1 MINIQQNEDKYE
13 VRFRYDKEIVELIK
27 NVPGKSW
34 NPDQKFWTIPK
45 DRLGMLLAQFKAT
58 PYENQVRIVSDEH
71 LNENAVLAASGSIPE
86 NIDLSDV
93 HYRIQDGC
101 KPFKHQIDS
110 MKYYKGRRSAN
121 CLSGFILAD
130 EPGCISGDA
139 HVRIRREGTTW
150 TRECRLSNLYHLW
163 TSGQKFHIKTMCN
176 DRFVYLPIYA
186 VLDKGVKQTVKITTN
201 TTSLVCT
208 PDHEIFTSKGWIA
221 ASELQPGDVVY
232 TNGDPVCPK
241 CGSTENIIT
250 SKDSKFQGF
259 CRKCMYSLRDGTK
272 FKDDKVYKELDSH
285 GYVRL
290 KGKPTRT
297 WPLYKFSNGEGIY
310 EHHQV
315 WYEHTGHI
323 VDTSKEAIHHKDHVK
338 TNNDFENL
346 ELLSHSDH
354 GKKHIDSAINN
365 LPQNQNIDFHY
376 CRGVKIWSVPHPS
389 EVISVEPYGED
400 HVYDVTIDHPEIHNF
415 IANDVIVHNCGKTLQ
430 ITNLAIYKKETQ
442 GSKHCLIITCVN
454 SAKYNW
460 RDDIDKHTNGE
471 FEGYIL
477 GTRLKRNGEINDNAT
492 SLGKLEDLITEK
504 KYGGKKSDESLPYFL
519 ILNIEALRFKK
530 GKNYLITE
538 ELIRKINEGYIDMI
552 AIDEIHVNAS
562 PSSTQG
568 SQLLALKN
576 KSTRRIEW
584 FPMTGTP
591 ITNKPTDLFTPLRLI
606 DAHRSTSYWSWCQQF
621 CIYGGIGGHDIIGY
635 KNVASLKAMLEPNML
650 RRLKKDILD
659 LPEKINNVVYVEN
672 SSYQDKLYSQV
683 QSGILSQR
691 DEIIHS
697 MNPMTELLKLRQVNG
712 SPELIDEAC
721 KVDKDYINK
730 NAKMKTLISMIE
742 NVITNTDEKL
752 IVFSMFVEP
761 LRTLYRLIG
770 NKYKV
775 CSYTGTMSQAARE
788 QQKHQFI
795 NDPNCRIL
803 IGTYQ
808 ALGTSHTLVAA
819 NNVFFYDEAW
829 VPTTMQQAEDRV
841 HRPGQTNTV
850 NLYRLITKD
859 TIDEHVHKILYKKK
873 GISSYIVDNIDIRSN
888 PELFDLLL
896 SH

>member
-1 MINIQQNEDKYE
+1 MITIQQNEDKYE

-34 NPDQKFWTIPK
+34 NPNQKFWTIPK
-45 DRLGMLLAQFKAT
+45 DRLGMLIAQFKAT
-58 PYENQVRIVSDEH
+58 PYESQIKIISDEH
-71 LNENAVLAASGSIPE
+71 LNENAVLAASGTIPE

-101 KPFKHQIDS
+101 MPFKHQIDS
-110 MKYYKGRRSAN
+110 MKYYKGRRSAG

-130 EPGCISGDA
+130 EPGA
-139 HVRIRREGTTW
+139 
-150 TRECRLSNLYHLW
+150 
-163 TSGQKFHIKTMCN
+163 
-176 DRFVYLPIYA
+176 
-186 VLDKGVKQTVKITTN
+186 
-201 TTSLVCT
+201 
-208 PDHEIFTSKGWIA
+208 
-221 ASELQPGDVVY
+221 
-232 TNGDPVCPK
+232 
-241 CGSTENIIT
+241 
-250 SKDSKFQGF
+250 
-259 CRKCMYSLRDGTK
+259 
-272 FKDDKVYKELDSH
+272 
-285 GYVRL
+285 
-290 KGKPTRT
+290 
-297 WPLYKFSNGEGIY
+297 
-310 EHHQV
+310 
-315 WYEHTGHI
+315 
-323 VDTSKEAIHHKDHVK
+323 
-338 TNNDFENL
+338 
-346 ELLSHSDH
+346 
-354 GKKHIDSAINN
+354 
-365 LPQNQNIDFHY
+365 
-376 CRGVKIWSVPHPS
+376 
-389 EVISVEPYGED
+389 
-400 HVYDVTIDHPEIHNF
+400 
-415 IANDVIVHNCGKTLQ
+415 GKTLEV
-430 ITNLAIYKKETQ
+430 TNIGIYKKETQ

-477 GTRLKRNGEINDNAT
+477 GTRIKRNGDINDNAT
-492 SLGKLEDLITEK
+492 SLGKFEDLVTEK

-576 KSTRRIEW
+576 KSSRRIEW

-606 DAHRSTSYWSWCQQF
+606 DAHQSTSYWSWCQSF

-721 KVDKDYINK
+721 KVDKNYLNK
-730 NAKMKTLISMIE
+730 NSKMKTLISMIE
-742 NVITNTDEKL
+742 TIMTDTDEKL

-770 NKYKV
+770 NRYKV
-775 CSYTGTMSQAARE
+775 CSYTGTMSQTARE
-788 QQKHQFI
+788 AQKHQFI
-795 NDPNCRIL
+795 NNSDCRIL

-841 HRPGQTNTV
+841 HRPGQTNAV

>member
-1 MINIQQNEDKYE
+1 MITIQQNEDKYE
-13 VRFRYDKEIVELIK
+13 VRFRYDPEIVELVK

-34 NPDQKFWTIPK
+34 NPNQKFWTIPK
-45 DRLGMLLAQFKAT
+45 DRLGMLIAQFKAT
-58 PYENQVRIVSDEH
+58 PYESQVRIISDEH

-101 KPFKHQIDS
+101 TPFKHQIDS
-110 MKYYKGRRSAN
+110 MKYYKGRRSAG

-130 EPGCISGDA
+130 EPGA
-139 HVRIRREGTTW
+139 
-150 TRECRLSNLYHLW
+150 
-163 TSGQKFHIKTMCN
+163 
-176 DRFVYLPIYA
+176 
-186 VLDKGVKQTVKITTN
+186 
-201 TTSLVCT
+201 
-208 PDHEIFTSKGWIA
+208 
-221 ASELQPGDVVY
+221 
-232 TNGDPVCPK
+232 
-241 CGSTENIIT
+241 
-250 SKDSKFQGF
+250 
-259 CRKCMYSLRDGTK
+259 
-272 FKDDKVYKELDSH
+272 
-285 GYVRL
+285 
-290 KGKPTRT
+290 
-297 WPLYKFSNGEGIY
+297 
-310 EHHQV
+310 
-315 WYEHTGHI
+315 
-323 VDTSKEAIHHKDHVK
+323 
-338 TNNDFENL
+338 
-346 ELLSHSDH
+346 
-354 GKKHIDSAINN
+354 
-365 LPQNQNIDFHY
+365 
-376 CRGVKIWSVPHPS
+376 
-389 EVISVEPYGED
+389 
-400 HVYDVTIDHPEIHNF
+400 
-415 IANDVIVHNCGKTLQ
+415 GKTLQ
-430 ITNLAIYKKETQ
+430 VTNIGIYKKETQ
-442 GSKHCLIITCVN
+442 ESKHCLIITCVN

-477 GTRLKRNGEINDNAT
+477 GTRIKRNGDINDNAT
-492 SLGKLEDLITEK
+492 SLGKFEDLVTEK
-504 KYGGKKSDESLPYFL
+504 KYGGKKSDEPLPYFL

-576 KSTRRIEW
+576 KSSRRIEW

-606 DAHRSTSYWSWCQQF
+606 DAHQSTSYWSWCQSF

-672 SSYQDKLYSQV
+672 SGYQDKLYSQV

-712 SPELIDEAC
+712 SPELVDEAC
-721 KVDKDYINK
+721 KVDKDYLNK
-730 NAKMKTLISMIE
+730 NAKMKILISMIE
-742 NVITNTDEKL
+742 NIMTDTDEKL

-770 NKYKV
+770 NRYRV
-775 CSYTGTMSQAARE
+775 CSYTGTMSQTVRE

-795 NDPNCRIL
+795 SDPNCRIL

-859 TIDEHVHKILYKKK
+859 TIDEHVHKILYRKK

>member
-13 VRFRYDKEIVELIK
+13 IRFRYDREIVELIK

-34 NPDQKFWTIPK
+34 NPDRKFWTIPR

-58 PYENQVRIVSDEH
+58 PYENQVRIISDEH

-121 CLSGFILAD
+121 FLSGFILAD
-130 EPGCISGDA
+130 EPGA
-139 HVRIRREGTTW
+139 
-150 TRECRLSNLYHLW
+150 
-163 TSGQKFHIKTMCN
+163 
-176 DRFVYLPIYA
+176 
-186 VLDKGVKQTVKITTN
+186 
-201 TTSLVCT
+201 
-208 PDHEIFTSKGWIA
+208 
-221 ASELQPGDVVY
+221 
-232 TNGDPVCPK
+232 
-241 CGSTENIIT
+241 
-250 SKDSKFQGF
+250 
-259 CRKCMYSLRDGTK
+259 
-272 FKDDKVYKELDSH
+272 
-285 GYVRL
+285 
-290 KGKPTRT
+290 
-297 WPLYKFSNGEGIY
+297 
-310 EHHQV
+310 
-315 WYEHTGHI
+315 
-323 VDTSKEAIHHKDHVK
+323 
-338 TNNDFENL
+338 
-346 ELLSHSDH
+346 
-354 GKKHIDSAINN
+354 
-365 LPQNQNIDFHY
+365 
-376 CRGVKIWSVPHPS
+376 
-389 EVISVEPYGED
+389 
-400 HVYDVTIDHPEIHNF
+400 
-415 IANDVIVHNCGKTLQ
+415 GKTLEV
-430 ITNLAIYKKETQ
+430 TNIGVYKKETQ

-477 GTRLKRNGEINDNAT
+477 GTRLKRNGDINDNAT
-492 SLGKLEDLITEK
+492 SLGKLEDLVTEK

-576 KSTRRIEW
+576 KSSRRIEW

-721 KVDKDYINK
+721 KIDKDYMNK
-730 NAKMKTLISMIE
+730 NAKMKILISMIE

-775 CSYTGTMSQAARE
+775 CSYTGTMSQADRE
-788 QQKHQFI
+788 KQKHQFI

>member
-1 MINIQQNEDKYE
+1 MITIQQNEDKYE
-13 VRFRYDKEIVELIK
+13 VRFRYDPEIVELVK

-34 NPDQKFWTIPK
+34 NPNQKFWTIPK

-58 PYENQVRIVSDEH
+58 PYESQVRIISDEH

-93 HYRIQDGC
+93 HYRIQNGC
-101 KPFKHQIDS
+101 TPFKHQIDS

-130 EPGCISGDA
+130 EPGA
-139 HVRIRREGTTW
+139 
-150 TRECRLSNLYHLW
+150 
-163 TSGQKFHIKTMCN
+163 
-176 DRFVYLPIYA
+176 
-186 VLDKGVKQTVKITTN
+186 
-201 TTSLVCT
+201 
-208 PDHEIFTSKGWIA
+208 
-221 ASELQPGDVVY
+221 
-232 TNGDPVCPK
+232 
-241 CGSTENIIT
+241 
-250 SKDSKFQGF
+250 
-259 CRKCMYSLRDGTK
+259 
-272 FKDDKVYKELDSH
+272 
-285 GYVRL
+285 
-290 KGKPTRT
+290 
-297 WPLYKFSNGEGIY
+297 
-310 EHHQV
+310 
-315 WYEHTGHI
+315 
-323 VDTSKEAIHHKDHVK
+323 
-338 TNNDFENL
+338 
-346 ELLSHSDH
+346 
-354 GKKHIDSAINN
+354 
-365 LPQNQNIDFHY
+365 
-376 CRGVKIWSVPHPS
+376 
-389 EVISVEPYGED
+389 
-400 HVYDVTIDHPEIHNF
+400 
-415 IANDVIVHNCGKTLQ
+415 GKTTQ
-430 ITNLAIYKKETQ
+430 IVNIGIYKKETQ

-477 GTRLKRNGEINDNAT
+477 GTRIKRNGDINDNAT
-492 SLGKLEDLITEK
+492 SLGKFEDLVTEK

-538 ELIRKINEGYIDMI
+538 ELIRKINDGYIDMI

-576 KSTRRIEW
+576 KSSRRIEW

-606 DAHRSTSYWSWCQQF
+606 DAHQSTSYWSWCQSF

-721 KVDKDYINK
+721 KVDKDYLNK
-730 NAKMKTLISMIE
+730 NSKMKTLISMIE
-742 NVITNTDEKL
+742 NIMTDTDEKL

-770 NKYKV
+770 NRYKV
-775 CSYTGTMSQAARE
+775 CSYTGTMSQTVRE

-795 NDPNCRIL
+795 SDPNCRIL

>member
-34 NPDQKFWTIPK
+34 NSDQKFWTIPK

-58 PYENQVRIVSDEH
+58 PYENQVRIISDEH

-130 EPGCISGDA
+130 EPGA
-139 HVRIRREGTTW
+139 
-150 TRECRLSNLYHLW
+150 
-163 TSGQKFHIKTMCN
+163 
-176 DRFVYLPIYA
+176 
-186 VLDKGVKQTVKITTN
+186 
-201 TTSLVCT
+201 
-208 PDHEIFTSKGWIA
+208 
-221 ASELQPGDVVY
+221 
-232 TNGDPVCPK
+232 
-241 CGSTENIIT
+241 
-250 SKDSKFQGF
+250 
-259 CRKCMYSLRDGTK
+259 
-272 FKDDKVYKELDSH
+272 
-285 GYVRL
+285 
-290 KGKPTRT
+290 
-297 WPLYKFSNGEGIY
+297 
-310 EHHQV
+310 
-315 WYEHTGHI
+315 
-323 VDTSKEAIHHKDHVK
+323 
-338 TNNDFENL
+338 
-346 ELLSHSDH
+346 
-354 GKKHIDSAINN
+354 
-365 LPQNQNIDFHY
+365 
-376 CRGVKIWSVPHPS
+376 
-389 EVISVEPYGED
+389 
-400 HVYDVTIDHPEIHNF
+400 
-415 IANDVIVHNCGKTLQ
+415 GKTLEVAN
-430 ITNLAIYKKETQ
+430 IGIYKKETQ

-742 NVITNTDEKL
+742 NVMTNTDEKL